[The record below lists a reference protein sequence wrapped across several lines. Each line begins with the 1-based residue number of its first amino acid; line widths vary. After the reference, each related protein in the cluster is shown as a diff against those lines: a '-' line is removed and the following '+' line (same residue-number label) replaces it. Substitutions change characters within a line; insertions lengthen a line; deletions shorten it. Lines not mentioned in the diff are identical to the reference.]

1 MGRDFVALMKADL
14 TQVKSIRLSNRMY
27 RNIKDQEVVMNG
39 KTVHIKDLRK
49 LGVKIITPKP
59 FENARKAIQDKL
71 SVLKSRNIFDK
82 QNKETTNR

>member
-1 MGRDFVALMKADL
+1 MGSDL
-14 TQVKSIRLSNRMY
+14 TNVKSIRLSNRMY